1 MVISIIQLVA
11 IFLIPALIIKFRNN
25 KLTKLLGTIGMAY
38 LYGILVAVGI
48 WVINLCGVEFSLN
61 SDIGEIGSYAAIGIA
76 IPLLLFSSNL
86 AQIKKLTKTVTLSF
100 ASLIVS
106 VIIVATSANFFFG
119 RSFDWGSEISAM
131 SVGLY
136 TGGTPN
142 LNAIG
147 IILGVEN
154 DIIAI
159 ANLSDMIFGA
169 IFYIFILL
177 LAKPLLLKLLGRGQ
191 EEKYMKQEGEATN
204 VDALYS
210 GTFNSQIVK
219 NIGLAL
225 ICVIIGAGA
234 GILIWLITGAQEGT
248 MFDYLVP
255 GIMITVTVLGI
266 AFSFIKRVREVKE
279 NNFVGVY
286 LILVFSFALASSINL
301 SQLSIG
307 FYKIFIL
314 LAVITLGTF
323 IVHMIISKLLR
334 IGADCTIITL
344 TAGLYGPAFVPPVA
358 NQIGNEKLTAP
369 GLICGSF
376 GYVIGTFLGG
386 MLFYIFK

>member
-1 MVISIIQLVA
+1 
-11 IFLIPALIIKFRNN
+11 
-25 KLTKLLGTIGMAY
+25 
-38 LYGILVAVGI
+38 
-48 WVINLCGVEFSLN
+48 
-61 SDIGEIGSYAAIGIA
+61 
-76 IPLLLFSSNL
+76 
-86 AQIKKLTKTVTLSF
+86 
-100 ASLIVS
+100 
-106 VIIVATSANFFFG
+106 
-119 RSFDWGSEISAM
+119 
-131 SVGLY
+131 
-136 TGGTPN
+136 
-142 LNAIG
+142 
-147 IILGVEN
+147 
-154 DIIAI
+154 
-159 ANLSDMIFGA
+159 MIFGA
-169 IFYIFILL
+169 IFYVFILL

-191 EEKYMKQEGEATN
+191 EEKYMKQEGDATN

-210 GTFNSQIVK
+210 GTFNSRIVK

-234 GILIWLITGAQEGT
+234 GILIWLITGAEEGT

-266 AFSFIKRVREVKE
+266 AFSFIKRVPEVKE

-301 SQLSIG
+301 SQLSLG
-307 FYKIFIL
+307 FYKILIL
-314 LAVITLGTF
+314 LSVITVGTF
-323 IVHMIISKLLR
+323 IVHMIISKFLR